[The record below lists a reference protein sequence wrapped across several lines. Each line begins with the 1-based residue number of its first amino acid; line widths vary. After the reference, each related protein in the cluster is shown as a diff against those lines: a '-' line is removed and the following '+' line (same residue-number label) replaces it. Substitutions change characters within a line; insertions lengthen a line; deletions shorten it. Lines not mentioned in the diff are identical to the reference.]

1 MKNIAF
7 VFILAA
13 IFFNANSQNFNQ
25 IIYDTISEE
34 EILYGYCDRAG
45 LASGIFSSWFE
56 PEYQSYKV
64 DDSTIFTINLDFL
77 FTYNITVV
85 LGTWCSDS
93 QREIPRLY
101 KILDYVSFPEDNLKL
116 ICIDRLKNAEGTEV
130 ADLNI
135 ELVPTIIFYQ
145 GDIEMGRIIESPE
158 VSLEADMA
166 RIIGQ
171 YQ

>member
-1 MKNIAF
+1 MKNI
-7 VFILAA
+7 VFSFLLFL
-13 IFFNANSQNFNQ
+13 IFFNAKSQDFNQ
-25 IIYDTISEE
+25 IIY
-34 EILYGYCDRAG
+34 GYCDREG
-45 LASGIFSSWFE
+45 LTSGQFGSWFE
-56 PEYQSYKV
+56 PEYQSYQV
-64 DDSTIFTINLDFL
+64 DDSTLLATDLDFL
-77 FTYNITVV
+77 FTCNITVV

-101 KILDYVSFPEDNLKL
+101 KILDYLAFPEDNLKL

-130 ADLNI
+130 ADLNVQ
-135 ELVPTIIFYQ
+135 LVPTIIFYQ
-145 GDIEMGRIIESPE
+145 GDIEMGRIIETPE

>member
-1 MKNIAF
+1 M
-7 VFILAA
+7 
-13 IFFNANSQNFNQ
+13 
-25 IIYDTISEE
+25 
-34 EILYGYCDRAG
+34 
-45 LASGIFSSWFE
+45 
-56 PEYQSYKV
+56 
-64 DDSTIFTINLDFL
+64 
-77 FTYNITVV
+77 
-85 LGTWCSDS
+85 
-93 QREIPRLY
+93 
-101 KILDYVSFPEDNLKL
+101 SFPEDNLKL